1 MKYQIEFYD
10 PSNGAT
16 SPIDVV
22 EAPEGY
28 TADNYIRDC
37 KENADASWC
46 EMLESGTIMVV
57 ELDEDE

>member
-22 EAPEGY
+22 EAPCGY
-28 TADNYIRDC
+28 TADDYIRDC
-37 KENADASWC
+37 RKNADESWC
-46 EMLESGTIMVV
+46 DMLESGRVTVV
-57 ELDEDE
+57 PLED

>member
-16 SPIDVV
+16 SPIDTV

-28 TADNYIRDC
+28 TAKDYIRDC
-37 KENADASWC
+37 RKNADKSWN
-46 EMLESGTIMVV
+46 EMLKSGTVTVIP
-57 ELDEDE
+57 LDED